1 MRLRFTK
8 MHGCGND
15 FVMIDAIS
23 QSVKLSPEKIR
34 FIADRHKGIGC
45 DQLLVVEAPR
55 RPDVDFFYRI
65 YNQDGGE
72 VQNCGNGARC
82 FAKFV
87 RDRRLTAKKKI
98 KVETV
103 NGLMTLDVQAN
114 GDISVDMGAPI
125 LNPADIPMLAD
136 SQAIKYPVQLDDK
149 TLEIFSVSIG
159 NPHAVILVDDIDSA
173 PLQTTGV
180 QLQAHAMFPEGV
192 NVGFMQVLSRD
203 EINLRVLERGVGET
217 LACGTGACAAVVAGI
232 LCGLLDTE
240 VKVNLPGGRLLITWP
255 EPGASVIKT
264 GPATTVFHGQAYI

>member
-23 QSVKLSPEKIR
+23 QTVKLSPEKIR
-34 FIADRHKGIGC
+34 KIANRHKGIGC

-87 RDRRLTAKKKI
+87 RDRRLTAKKSI
-98 KVETV
+98 RVETI
-103 NGLMTLDVQAN
+103 NGLMTLEVQAN
-114 GDISVDMGAPI
+114 GEISVDMGVPI
-125 LNPADIPMLAD
+125 LNPSDIPMRAD
-136 SQAIKYPVQLDDK
+136 SQMIKYPVQLEEN
-149 TLEIFSVSIG
+149 TVEVFALSTG
-159 NPHAVILVDDIDSA
+159 NPHAVILVDDVATA
-173 PLQTTGV
+173 PLQSLGV
-180 QLQAHAMFPEGV
+180 QLQQHSSFPEGV
-192 NVGFMQVLSRD
+192 NVGFMQVLSRE

-217 LACGTGACAAVVAGI
+217 QACGTGACAAVVAGI
-232 LCGLLDTE
+232 LDNQLDTS
-240 VKVNLPGGRLLITWP
+240 VKVNLPGGSLQISWQD
-255 EPGASVIKT
+255 PGASIVKT
-264 GPATTVFHGQAYI
+264 GPATTVFHGQAFI